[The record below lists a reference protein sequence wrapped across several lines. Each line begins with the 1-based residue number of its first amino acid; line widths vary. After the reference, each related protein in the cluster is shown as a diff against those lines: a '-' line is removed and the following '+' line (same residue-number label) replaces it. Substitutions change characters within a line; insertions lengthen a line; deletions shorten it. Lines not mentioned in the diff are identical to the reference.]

1 MTKLGL
7 ILKGAMMGM
16 AEVIPGVSGGT
27 IAFITGIYE
36 RLLNCIK
43 GIKPSL
49 IGDFKN
55 GGIKQVWKSID
66 GSFLVTLLGG
76 MVVGIG
82 VGVFF
87 ISYLLEYYP
96 EPLWAFFFG
105 LIVASCIYI
114 GRKIT
119 SWDLSAIV
127 LIVIGFC
134 IAFGITL
141 ISPSEGSTAPWMLF
155 ISGAIAISA
164 LILPG
169 VSGSFILLLM
179 GMYTIVIPTVK
190 SFLSSPSLDS
200 FKVLFIFGLGALTGL
215 AVFSRILSWTFK
227 NYYNQTLAILTG
239 FMLGS
244 LNKIWPWR
252 NPTIIMDKESGSVI
266 TDKVIN
272 RLQNAGEIE
281 YKVLK
286 ELNVFPANYL
296 NGEPNLPYV
305 LICSIVGFIL
315 VFGLSKLEK

>member
-1 MTKLGL
+1 
-7 ILKGAMMGM
+7 MGM

-36 RLLNCIK
+36 RLLDCIK

-49 IGDFKN
+49 IGEFKN
-55 GGIKQVWKSID
+55 GGVKQVWRAID

-82 VGVFF
+82 IGVVF
-87 ISYLLEYYP
+87 ITYLLEHYP

-114 GRKIT
+114 GRKVT
-119 SWDLSAIV
+119 NWNLSAIV
-127 LIVIGFC
+127 LIIVGFC

-141 ISPSEGSTAPWMLF
+141 ISPTEGSAAPWMLF

-179 GMYTIVIPTVK
+179 GMYTIVIPTLK
-190 SFLSSPSLDS
+190 DFLTSPSLED

-215 AVFSRILSWTFK
+215 AVFSRVLSWTFK
-227 NYYNQTLAILTG
+227 NYYNQTLALLTG

-252 NPTIIMDKESGSVI
+252 NPTIIMDKESGQIINDQVM
-266 TDKVIN
+266 N
-272 RLQNAGEIE
+272 RLQNAEEVE
-281 YKVLK
+281 YKILK
-286 ELNVFPANYL
+286 ELNVLPTDYL
-296 NGEPNLPYV
+296 NGDPSIPYV
-305 LICSIVGFIL
+305 VICSIIGFVI